1 MGLGQFGCF
10 VHNAEITLDAAK
22 NPPPRRAP
30 PPGSPHS
37 KKRAPRATAS
47 STQFVLYPTLGNR
60 IGPFREA
67 HPPAPHRS
75 SLLTDPTT
83 PGLYEAITR

>member
-30 PPGSPHS
+30 RQVHPTARSVRLGRPHLQHNLFCTLPS
-37 KKRAPRATAS
+37 VTAS
-47 STQFVLYPTLGNR
+47 AHFGKPT
-60 IGPFREA
+60 
-67 HPPAPHRS
+67 PPAPHRS

>member
-22 NPPPRRAP
+22 NPPPPRAP
-30 PPGSPHS
+30 RPGSPTARSVRLGRPHLQHNLFFVPY
-37 KKRAPRATAS
+37 PR
-47 STQFVLYPTLGNR
+47 NR

-67 HPPAPHRS
+67 TPAPIAAAS
-75 SLLTDPTT
+75 
-83 PGLYEAITR
+83 